1 MQGEI
6 YTVDDIGGSGHQKM
20 SLQKLMDERPEY
32 FVFNGAVGALTTQH
46 PNHAYTQLLIASSPQ
61 NIACSWFTVAAAAAA

>member
-20 SLQKLMDERPEY
+20 TLQKLMDERPEY

-46 PNHAYTQLLIASSPQ
+46 PNHAQVGESVRITQVDASPNGQ
-61 NIACSWFTVAAAAAA
+61 T